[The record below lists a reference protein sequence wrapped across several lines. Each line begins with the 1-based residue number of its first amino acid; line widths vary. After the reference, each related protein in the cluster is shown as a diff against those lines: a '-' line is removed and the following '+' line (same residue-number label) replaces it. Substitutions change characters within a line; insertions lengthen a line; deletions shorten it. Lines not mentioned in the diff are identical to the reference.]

1 MKQVVAPIED
11 VVEWLTNAGHVPS
24 ITTSKLY
31 RSLIDE
37 ELHEFIQ
44 AEVDKEG
51 EAAEFKELLDLMW
64 VLIGYAHARGWPV
77 TEGWMELARSNYSKF
92 TVEDGKLVLKK
103 RDDGKVLKPE
113 TYVPADMQT
122 VLLDSQRLV
131 NPIE

>member
-11 VVEWLTNAGHVPS
+11 VVEWMDNAEHVPS
-24 ITTSKLY
+24 NGTAKLY
-31 RSLIDE
+31 RSLVDE

-64 VLIGYAHARGWPV
+64 VLIGYARARGWPV
-77 TEGWMELARSNYSKF
+77 TEGWMELARSNYSKL
-92 TVEDGKLVLKK
+92 TVEDGRLVLKK

-113 TYVPADMQT
+113 TYVPADMQQ
-122 VLLDSQRLV
+122 VLND
-131 NPIE
+131 NK